1 MIGYVGAAVA
11 LVVLWVFV
19 QTRKA
24 GPAQLD
30 EAQLAR
36 ASLLHRWT
44 RDGPTAHWEGVGKA
58 TTVDGLRI
66 KFDHD
71 DDPLA
76 EATLVLP
83 GGRKGGAGVSRRIT
97 VRLGADFE
105 TYHAHTAGHVFR
117 VRMRGTGSVIGKEV
131 CIMMKPG
138 EGGRPYGGRIENDD
152 DTDAA
157 VGDWIEIEWAEIL
170 KVR

>member
-1 MIGYVGAAVA
+1 MTWAVVAGAFGLFVLY
-11 LVVLWVFV
+11 LVVQV
-19 QTRKA
+19 RRA

-36 ASLLHRWT
+36 ASVVHRWT
-44 RDGPTAHWEGVGKA
+44 RDGPAPRWEGVGSA

-66 KFDHD
+66 KFDAD
-71 DDPLA
+71 DDPQA
-76 EATLVLP
+76 EATLALP
-83 GGRKGGAGVSRRIT
+83 GGRKGGGVSRRIT
-97 VRLGADFE
+97 VRLGADFQ

-117 VRMRGTGSVIGKEV
+117 VRMRGTGGVIGKQV

-157 VGDWIEIEWAEIL
+157 VGDWIEIEWAEVL
-170 KVR
+170 KAR